1 MRITFTLG
9 LTAALLVCS
18 ATAQAQGVA
27 VGVRAGVNV
36 ANLSFSSETE
46 VTDSKNLTGLVAG
59 VFVTVQVNGIVAF
72 QPEVLFSMQGT
83 KFRDAG
89 QTAKI
94 KLDYIQTPLLL
105 HLKPGAKSPIALL
118 VGPTLGF
125 KSSAKI
131 EVPGAPVGFDDEFDD
146 DVKGFDLGLVTGAAL
161 ELGPLVLDGRYT
173 WGLTNIAKDSSDPGT
188 AKNRVFSATIGI
200 RF

>member
-9 LTAALLVCS
+9 LTAALLVC
-18 ATAQAQGVA
+18 AGNAHAQGIS

-46 VTDSKNLTGLVAG
+46 VTDSKNLTGFVAG
-59 VFVTVQVNGIVAF
+59 VFVTVPVNGIVAF
-72 QPEVLFSMQGT
+72 QPELLFSMQGT
-83 KFRDAG
+83 KLTDG
-89 QTAKI
+89 GDSAKI

-105 HLKPGAKSPIALL
+105 HLKPGAKSPIAVL

-125 KSSAKI
+125 KNSAKI
-131 EVPGAPVGFDDEFDD
+131 EVPGAPVGSSDGFEDQIE
-146 DVKGFDLGLVTGAAL
+146 GFDVGLVAGAAL
-161 ELGPLVLDGRYT
+161 ELGPFVVDGRYT
-173 WGLTNIAKDSSDPGT
+173 WGLMNIAKDSSDPGT
-188 AKNRVFSATIGI
+188 AKNRVFSATVGL